1 MDIYEVMSNTVDG
14 EFKTKADVRPYVHDA
29 LEECFADDDA
39 VVEKFVA
46 FDAFVDVVLDDICG
60 QDLDEEWL
68 DGEVFNMMENTAY
81 DILGMS

>member
-39 VVEKFVA
+39 VVEKFGS
-46 FDAFVDVVLDDICG
+46 FDAFVDAVLDDICSS
-60 QDLDEEWL
+60 DLDEDWL

-81 DILGMS
+81 DILGMD

>member
-1 MDIYEVMSNTVDG
+1 MDIYEVMSSTVDG

-29 LEECFADDDA
+29 LEECFADDDD
-39 VVEKFVA
+39 VVEKFGS
-46 FDAFVDVVLDDICG
+46 FDAFVDVVLDDICS

-81 DILGMS
+81 DILGMG

>member
-1 MDIYEVMSNTVDG
+1 MNIYEVMSNTVDG

-29 LEECFADDDA
+29 LEECFADDEA
-39 VVEKFVA
+39 VVKKFGSFDKFV
-46 FDAFVDVVLDDICG
+46 DIVLDDICS

-81 DILGMS
+81 DILGME